1 MVINMYVVD
10 RIEGNYVILEC
21 DGKIL
26 EIEKDKLPNVKEND
40 ILVLENGIFIK
51 NIEKTNKVKKDIRD
65 RFNRLKG

>member
-1 MVINMYVVD
+1 MYVVD